1 MNFSEIDDDFEDTEQ
16 GKGKAIISFDSYVIF
31 ISILRTIVLHICCF
45 RHKTRH
51 NEEE

>member
-16 GKGKAIISFDSYVIF
+16 GKEKAIISFDSY
-31 ISILRTIVLHICCF
+31 ISIMRMRTILFYISYF

>member
-16 GKGKAIISFDSYVIF
+16 GKEKAIISFDSSHFIF
-31 ISILRTIVLHICCF
+31 TMLKTIVLNICYF